1 MNRWY
6 DEIFED
12 RIRFGLKIREPIH
25 SERSPF
31 QKIEIIDTEPFGRT
45 LVLDGVFMTSEADEF
60 YYHEMLVH
68 PALTTAPRIAR
79 VLVIGG
85 GDGGTVREV
94 CRHTEVERVVMVEI
108 DRRVVEV
115 CREHLPAIGT
125 AWNDPRLEILFEDGV
140 RYVREADVEPFDV
153 ILVDGSD
160 PDGPAEG
167 LFDEAFYRGCERLL
181 APNGVLALQSESPVL
196 FRDVFAEIVSALR
209 RVFGRA
215 HPYLGSVPLY
225 AAGMWTWT
233 YATRSIDPM
242 DLVEER
248 VERIEN
254 ETRYYNR
261 EIHRAAFALPN
272 NIKKLID

>member
-1 MNRWY
+1 VNRWY
-6 DEIFED
+6 DEVFED
-12 RIRFGLKIREPIH
+12 RIRFGLKVREH
-25 SERSPF
+25 LYSARSPF
-31 QKIEIIDTEPFGRT
+31 QEIEIIDTEPFGRT

-68 PALTTAPRIAR
+68 PALNTAPRIAR

-85 GDGGTVREV
+85 GDGGAVREV
-94 CRHTEVERVVMVEI
+94 CRHPEVQRVVMVEI
-108 DRRVVEV
+108 DRMVVEA
-115 CREHLPAIGT
+115 CREYLPAVGT
-125 AWNDPRLEILFEDGV
+125 AWNDPRLEIRFEDGV
-140 RYVREADVEPFDV
+140 RYVREAAVEPFDV

-160 PDGPAEG
+160 PAGPAEG

-181 APNGVLALQSESPVL
+181 TSNGVLALQSESPVL
-196 FRDVFAEIVSALR
+196 FREVFAEIVSVLR

-242 DLVEER
+242 DLVDER
-248 VERIEN
+248 VERIES

-261 EIHRAAFALPN
+261 EIHEAAFALPN
-272 NIKKLID
+272 NVKRLID

>member
-1 MNRWY
+1 VNRWY
-6 DEIFED
+6 DEIFQD
-12 RIRFGLKIREPIH
+12 RIRFGLKVREH
-25 SERSPF
+25 LYSALSPF
-31 QKIEIIDTEPFGRT
+31 QKIEVIDTEPFGRT

-68 PALTTAPRIAR
+68 PALTTTPRIAR

-94 CRHTEVERVVMVEI
+94 CRHPEVERIVMVEI
-108 DRRVVEV
+108 DRMVVEA

-125 AWNDPRLEILFEDGV
+125 AWDDPRLEILFEDGV
-140 RYVREADVEPFDV
+140 RYVRETDVEPFDV
-153 ILVDGSD
+153 ILIDGND
-160 PDGPAEG
+160 PAGPAEG

-181 APNGVLALQSESPVL
+181 APDGVLALQSESPVL
-196 FRDVFAEIVSALR
+196 FGDVFAQIISVTR

-225 AAGMWTWT
+225 SAGMWTWT

-242 DLVEER
+242 DLVDER
-248 VERIEN
+248 IERIEN

-261 EIHRAAFALPN
+261 EIHHAAFALPN
-272 NIKKLID
+272 NIIRLID